1 MQFLFP
7 LSTEGSDFFPIPGS
21 DHCDHEQERAN
32 KNYMSIL
39 EMLTFLK
46 QKGKIY
52 ISSLKQTYTL
62 LSLILSLIF

>member
-7 LSTEGSDFFPIPGS
+7 LSTEGSDFFPLPGS
-21 DHCDHEQERAN
+21 EHCNHEQERAN

-46 QKGKIY
+46 QKGKV
-52 ISSLKQTYTL
+52 TL
-62 LSLILSLIF
+62 EMHL